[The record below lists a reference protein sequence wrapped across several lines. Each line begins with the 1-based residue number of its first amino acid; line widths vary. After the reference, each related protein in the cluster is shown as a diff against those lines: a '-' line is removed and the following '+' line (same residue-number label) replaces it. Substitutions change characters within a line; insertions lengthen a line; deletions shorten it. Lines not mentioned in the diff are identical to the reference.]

1 MAPTSHIPDP
11 PDRDPERRP
20 FPSGG
25 AGRPPGNPPGVP
37 EVPDPSDTPGV
48 PGSSG
53 ATPDPTGPPTH
64 IPTEGTD
71 AYVGLP
77 EADARRRAAERG
89 WSTVRVLPPDAV
101 ITMEYIAGRLNLAV
115 EAGRVVRAWEG

>member
-11 PDRDPERRP
+11 PDREPGRRP
-20 FPSGG
+20 FPPGG
-25 AGRPPGNPPGVP
+25 TAEPPGNPPGVP
-37 EVPDPSDTPGV
+37 EVP
-48 PGSSG
+48 GSAG
-53 ATPDPTGPPTH
+53 AVPDPTGPPTH
-64 IPTEGTD
+64 LPNEGTD